1 MHIKP
6 WKLQENLLK
15 KCQVHPAS
23 LIPHH
28 TMDKPSF
35 NIFQERPLVFHFFS
49 QPPEFLLQGVDFLV
63 DGFDFIGIG

>member
-28 TMDKPSF
+28 TAYKLPF
-35 NIFQERPLVFHFFS
+35 NILQKRPLVFHFFS
-49 QPPEFLLQGVDFLV
+49 QPPEFLLQGIDLLV
-63 DGFDFIGIG
+63 DGFDFGGIG